1 MSVRSILLAAA
12 LIAAPAAAAAQTSSE
27 HVAQGDRAV
36 AAFDVAAAQTHYEA
50 AIAADPKDYEALW
63 KAARGAVDLGEAA
76 SDEATRTKHFR
87 DAELYARR
95 AMELRPTDAEGHF
108 HLARAIGRRAQS
120 MGARDRVKF
129 AGEVREHALEAL
141 KYDPKHPGALHVMG
155 VWNAEVMRLSGF
167 SRWAAKNLLGG
178 KVFDSA
184 NWKEAVR
191 YMEEA
196 VAAEPNRITHH
207 LDLGKIYVDVGDRAK
222 ARAEFEWIARAP
234 RSDPNDELYKRDAA
248 RQAAKLK

>member
-12 LIAAPAAAAAQTSSE
+12 LVAAPAVAAAQTSSE
-27 HVAQGDRAV
+27 HVAQGDRAL
-36 AAFDVAAAQTHYEA
+36 ASFDAAAAQMHYEA

-63 KAARGAVDLGEAA
+63 KAARGAVDLGEGAG
-76 SDEATRTKHFR
+76 DEATRTKHYK

-95 AMELRPTDAEGHF
+95 AMELKPGDAEAHF
-108 HLARAIGRRAQS
+108 HLARAVGRRAQS

-129 AGEVREHALEAL
+129 AGEVRAHALEAL

-184 NWKEAVR
+184 SWKEAVR

-196 VAAEPNRITHH
+196 VAVEPKRITHR

-222 ARAEFEWIARAP
+222 ARAEFDWIATAP
-234 RSDPNDELYKRDAA
+234 RTDPNDELYKRDAA